1 MKKCNYWKCAR
12 TGSFEITSILQ
23 EWMRNSCVRIEQK
36 KIGSFETKAFISDM
50 ERRQGK
56 KYNYAISETR
66 GFSIIKIKQKRGGSN
81 MQKSKKSL
89 IIGSVVIAVLAIAV
103 VVAFLFIG
111 KKANRSGYTVK
122 FELCT
127 ELQTTTVLDRTV
139 TPGSFLEEPEVY
151 VTGNNEENWSISGW
165 YTEPEYEL
173 QWDFDF
179 DTVESDL
186 TLYAKWEAKPE
197 CTVSFYTQESAEPV
211 YITKVRKGL
220 VTARCDAEFMGR
232 EVLGY
237 YSDKSMTQVFS
248 FDEKIE
254 KDTDIYV
261 EISDYVYFN
270 AKTLAKWNVCG
281 NQSEATKYKMA
292 TSLSTDETVY
302 TVSSKDGG
310 YLWLSNLSLSM
321 NDTSIIQ
328 IKARE
333 LNDNYSGVIG
343 GYIIGEYNV
352 DGVLGGSSD
361 FGQTNTGALIYSR
374 STKPDAEG
382 FYTYTY
388 NISNLTPGLIYD
400 KLTGIRID
408 FYGTDTYTYEIKEV
422 KTFVDKYSVS
432 AAAFKTNGI
441 DFNGLHLNTFAL
453 MGSAETEVLAN
464 GDLRLGGK
472 DGAFI
477 FKKDIEIALGEQQLV
492 RLKAKGDLNGGA
504 IALFFYGDYTL
515 NGKSGTT
522 KDYTSKHMVYF
533 TPTSTDAS
541 GYTIYT
547 ADISSISGLKY
558 NVIRGLRLDLYGEGT
573 RTIEI
578 QSMKSY
584 APSKEEVEVKND
596 FEAIGLNFTGAHLSQ
611 FLTYGEAKVQ
621 KLSNGN
627 LKFSG
632 PDSSMIYK
640 KDMKVTLGKDQL
652 ITLKAKGDMNG
663 GAIGLYLYGEYIK
676 NGTSGSKEDF
686 DAEHVWIME
695 AGETDAEGYTTYTAD
710 ISSIAG
716 LKYNVIRG
724 LRLDLYGNGTR
735 TIEIASLKSSVPKIE
750 NGSSGEEEDKDDN
763 SFKMDGLNLTG
774 THLKQ
779 FQIEGGAQTEFL
791 ANGNFSF
798 TGPDSAMIFKKDMEV
813 TLGDDQVITLKAK
826 GDLQGGIIGLFMY
839 GDYTLNSV
847 AGSKADYDAE
857 HMWIM
862 EAGQT
867 DAEGYTTYTVDI
879 GSIEGLKYNMV
890 RGLRLDLY
898 GNGTRTIEIES
909 LKSSAP
915 EIEDGGSDEE
925 EDKDDN
931 AFKMNGL
938 SLTGT
943 HLNQFQIE
951 GGAQTELLANG
962 DLRFGGPD
970 SAFIYKKNTEIT
982 LGNEQ
987 LIIMKAKGD
996 LKGGAIGVYLFG
1008 DYTMN
1013 GTPGTLEDYGP
1024 HMWIVQVG
1032 EVDKDGY
1039 TTYTIDISSI
1049 LGLRYD
1055 IIRGIRID
1063 LYSAQIIEIEIA
1075 TVQSMEKSVSSN
1087 VILSPEDLEEFE
1099 PLNGA
1104 SVQLNPDGTF
1114 HMEGTDGAFVHKKG
1128 LDIDVTDDQK
1138 IVMRAKVS
1146 SGAAIGIYLFGEFTK
1161 DGEPT
1166 AISDYDG
1173 NYVWIMEA
1181 GETDAEGYATY
1192 TIDLRETA
1200 TGITNLQWEIIK
1212 GFRVELWGGGT
1223 LSLDIKEINA
1233 IPVS

>member
-1 MKKCNYWKCAR
+1 MK
-12 TGSFEITSILQ
+12 
-23 EWMRNSCVRIEQK
+23 
-36 KIGSFETKAFISDM
+36 
-50 ERRQGK
+50 
-56 KYNYAISETR
+56 
-66 GFSIIKIKQKRGGSN
+66 
-81 MQKSKKSL
+81 KSKKGLL
-89 IIGSVVIAVLAIAV
+89 IGVAIIAVLAIAAG
-103 VVAFLFIG
+103 VAFLFAT
-111 KKANRSGYTVK
+111 KMANQSSYTVK

-139 TPGSFLEEPEVY
+139 AQGSFLEEPDVY

-165 YTEPEYEL
+165 YTEPEYEF

-186 TLYAKWEAKPE
+186 TLYAKWESKPE
-197 CTVSFYTQESAEPV
+197 CIVSFYTEESEEPV

-220 VTARCDAEFMGR
+220 VTARCDAEFIGR

-237 YSDKSMTQVFS
+237 YTDELMTQE
-248 FDEKIE
+248 FDFGKEIE
-254 KDTDIYV
+254 EDTDIYV
-261 EISDYVYFN
+261 EISDYLYFN
-270 AKTLAKWNVCG
+270 AKTLAKWNLCG

-292 TSLSTDETVY
+292 TSLSPDETAY
-302 TVSSKDGG
+302 TVTSKDGG
-310 YLWLSNLSLSM
+310 YLWLSNLSLPM
-321 NDTSIIQ
+321 NGTSIIE

-333 LNDNYSGVIG
+333 VNGNYSGVIG
-343 GYIIGEYNV
+343 GYITGDYNIN
-352 DGVLGGSSD
+352 GVLGGSSD
-361 FGQTNTGALIYSR
+361 FGQTNTGALIYGR
-374 STKPDAEG
+374 SAKPDEEG

-400 KLTGIRID
+400 KVTGIRID

-422 KTFVDKYSVS
+422 KSYVDKYAVS
-432 AAAFKTNGI
+432 ATAFKANGI

-453 MGSAETEVLAN
+453 MGSAETEMLAN
-464 GDLRLGGK
+464 GDLRFGGK

-477 FKKDIEIALGEQQLV
+477 FKKDIEITLGEQQLV

-533 TPTSTDAS
+533 TPVSTDSS

-558 NVIRGLRLDLYGEGT
+558 KVIRGLRLDLYGEGT

-584 APSKEEVEVKND
+584 APSKEDLEVKND
-596 FEAIGLNFTGAHLSQ
+596 FEATGLNFTGAHLSQ
-611 FLTYGEAKVQ
+611 FSIYGEARTE

-627 LKFSG
+627 LKFNG
-632 PDSSMIYK
+632 PDSAMIYK
-640 KDMKVTLGKDQL
+640 KDIKIALGNEQL
-652 ITLKAKGDMNG
+652 ITLKAKGDLKG
-663 GAIGLYLYGEYIK
+663 GAIGLYLYGDYTK
-676 NGTSGSKEDF
+676 NGISGSKKDF
-686 DAEHVWIME
+686 NAEHVWIME
-695 AGETDAEGYTTYTAD
+695 AGETDAEGYTTYTAN
-710 ISSIAG
+710 ISSIVG

-735 TIEIASLKSSVPKIE
+735 TIEIVWLKSSVPKAE
-750 NGSSGEEEDKDDN
+750 GNNTGKEEDKEDDT
-763 SFKMDGLNLTG
+763 FKMNGLNLVG
-774 THLKQ
+774 THLEQ
-779 FQIEGGAQTEFL
+779 FSKEGGAQTELL
-791 ANGNFSF
+791 ANGDFSF
-798 TGPDSAMIFKKDMEV
+798 AGPDSAMIFKKDMEV
-813 TLGDDQVITLKAK
+813 TLEDDQLITLRAK
-826 GDLQGGIIGLFMY
+826 GDLQGGIIGLFVY
-839 GDYTLNSV
+839 GDYTLNGV
-847 AGSKADYDAE
+847 AGSKVDYDAE

-862 EAGQT
+862 EAGEP
-867 DAEGYTTYTVDI
+867 DAEGYTTYKVNI
-879 GSIEGLKYNMV
+879 GLIEGLQYNMI

-898 GNGTRTIEIES
+898 GNGTRTIEIQT
-909 LKSSAP
+909 LKSVVP
-915 EIEDGGSDEE
+915 KTEEDGSGDAG
-925 EDKDDN
+925 DKDN

-938 SLTGT
+938 NLAGT
-943 HLNQFQIE
+943 LLNQFLKE

-962 DLRFGGPD
+962 DLKFSGPD
-970 SAFIYKKNTEIT
+970 SAFIYKKGMEIT

-987 LIIMKAKGD
+987 LITLKAKGE
-996 LKGGAIGVYLFG
+996 LKGGAIGIYLFG

-1032 EVDKDGY
+1032 EVDANGY

-1049 LGLRYD
+1049 IGLKYD
-1055 IIRGIRID
+1055 VIRGIRID
-1063 LYSAQIIEIEIA
+1063 LYSGETIAIEIQS
-1075 TVQSMEKSVSSN
+1075 VQSVEKSVSSN
-1087 VILSPEDLEEFE
+1087 TILSPEDLEKFE

-1104 SVQLNPDGTF
+1104 SVKLNSDGTF
-1114 HMEGTDGAFVHKKG
+1114 HMEGADGAFVHKKE
-1128 LDIDVTDDQK
+1128 LTIDVKDNQK
-1138 IVMRAKVS
+1138 IVMKAKVS

-1161 DGEPT
+1161 GGAET
-1166 AISDYDG
+1166 TTSDYDG

-1181 GETDAEGYATY
+1181 GETDAEGYTTY

-1200 TGITNLQWEIIK
+1200 TGISNLEWATLR
-1212 GFRVELWGGGT
+1212 GFRVELWGGGQ